1 MDDLAS
7 QAEVASSRG
16 EQGKVYKITKVV
28 FGKFCGLTDALVGD
42 KEGGL
47 PISEEI
53 DDHWAEHL
61 VKSWTGCCQQH
72 KLTTRKQGMI
82 LTSTLHHQ
90 RKKRSSRPSSPLKT
104 EMLPGQD
111 NLNAELFKAAL
122 GFAAEINSSTLYN
135 HMGKKKRNE

>member
-1 MDDLAS
+1 MLLL
-7 QAEVASSRG
+7 E
-16 EQGKVYKITKVV
+16 TKREDCQYQ
-28 FGKFCGLTDALVGD
+28 KRLTIIGQNT
-42 KEGGL
+42 
-47 PISEEI
+47 S
-53 DDHWAEHL
+53 
-61 VKSWTGCCQQH
+61 VKSWTGCYQQH